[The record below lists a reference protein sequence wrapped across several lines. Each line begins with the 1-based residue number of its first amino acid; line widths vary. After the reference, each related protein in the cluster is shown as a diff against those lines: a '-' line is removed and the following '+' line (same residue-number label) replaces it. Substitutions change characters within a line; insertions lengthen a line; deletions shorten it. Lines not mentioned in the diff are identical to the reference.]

1 MPNTTPTVK
10 PIETSKPKRGRKK
23 KVLPEF
29 KIVEATEAKPIVVK
43 FE

>member
-1 MPNTTPTVK
+1 MPTVK
-10 PIETSKPKRGRKK
+10 PIETSKPKRGRRK